1 MLLNYTPNKVKLVL
15 NSTVGLSRIIYIYI
29 KPIKCNH
36 LPNRYPPLDLA
47 EMKSE
52 PFKLTKITALVAV
65 PRSYGWFLYV
75 VVTSTFYCPLS
86 SQLWWLPSKLVLYPS
101 GGRAYLW

>member
-1 MLLNYTPNKVKLVL
+1 
-15 NSTVGLSRIIYIYI
+15 
-29 KPIKCNH
+29 
-36 LPNRYPPLDLA
+36 
-47 EMKSE
+47 MKSE

-86 SQLWWLPSKLVLYPS
+86 PQLWWLPSKFPVVYFEKNNHFCNDLNRSNLTVISEINPDHNK
-101 GGRAYLW
+101 